1 MAGTKRVLIVDDEAD
16 SRAYTEAVV
25 SEAGAFVIITASNGE
40 DAIRIARTEVPALV
54 ILDMVMP
61 GTNGISVFKRLS
73 EDPKTKAIPVIFLTG
88 ISTVTGLPLTVEA
101 IAKSVGA
108 APRAVLEKP
117 LDPPALHAAITAAI
131 GR

>member
-25 SEAGAFVIITASNGE
+25 SEAGTYEILTASNGE
-40 DAIRIARTEVPALV
+40 DAIRIARAELPALV
-54 ILDMVMP
+54 VLDMVMP

-101 IAKSVGA
+101 IAKSVGT
-108 APRAVLEKP
+108 APKAVLEKP